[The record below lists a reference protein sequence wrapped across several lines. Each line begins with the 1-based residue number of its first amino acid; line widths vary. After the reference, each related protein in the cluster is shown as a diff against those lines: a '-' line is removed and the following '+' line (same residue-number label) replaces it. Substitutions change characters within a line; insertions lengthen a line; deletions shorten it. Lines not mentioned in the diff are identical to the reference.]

1 MATLVVNGN
10 SYIRPYRFG
19 RIVHYAP
26 ETASTYERGDV
37 LIPTADTDQPGTVKI
52 SGALVDA
59 SVIVGVAAEDAAD
72 ALASDAG
79 KGAVWVADQDSEFRA
94 HMVDGVATT
103 AGLPG
108 TSAGLVLDTAKDVY
122 RVITT
127 DTDNDASIV
136 ITEVLGTVGDT
147 NGEVAFR
154 FKNAAT
160 KIYGV

>member
-1 MATLVVNGN
+1 MATLVINSG
-10 SYIRPYRFG
+10 SYIRPYRCSRLHHFT
-19 RIVHYAP
+19 P
-26 ETASTYERGDV
+26 ETSQTYERGDV

-59 SVIVGVAAEDAAD
+59 SVVVGVAAEDAP
-72 ALASDAG
+72 SSG
-79 KGAVWVADQDSEFRA
+79 KAPVWVADQESEFRG
-94 HMVDGVATT
+94 HMVDTVATT

-108 TSAGLVLDTAKDVY
+108 TKAGLVLDTAKDVY

-127 DTDNDASIV
+127 DTDNDASII

-154 FKNAAT
+154 FLNSAT
-160 KIYGV
+160 AVFGQ

>member
-19 RIVHYAP
+19 RIVHYTP
-26 ETASTYERGDV
+26 EASSTYEPGDV

-59 SVIVGVAAEDAAD
+59 STVIGVAAEAAP
-72 ALASDAG
+72 ASG

-127 DTDNDASIV
+127 DTANDASIV

-160 KIYGV
+160 KIYGI